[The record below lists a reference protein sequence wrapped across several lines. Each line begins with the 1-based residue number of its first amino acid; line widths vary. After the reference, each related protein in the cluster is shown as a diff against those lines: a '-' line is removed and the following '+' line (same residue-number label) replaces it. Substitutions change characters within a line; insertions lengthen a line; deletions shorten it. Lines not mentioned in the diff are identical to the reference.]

1 MRRIST
7 HYGGYDSAD
16 NCKGG
21 GISLNEGWSRSRMKD
36 FQQIQPI
43 RRDVIPFL
51 ERGITKAV
59 WHREKEKCSMYVDGR
74 RAVFKEIFLIVFD
87 CLR

>member
-1 MRRIST
+1 
-7 HYGGYDSAD
+7 
-16 NCKGG
+16 
-21 GISLNEGWSRSRMKD
+21 MKD

-59 WHREKEKCSMYVDGR
+59 WHREKEKCSMYVDGM
-74 RAVFKEIFLIVFD
+74 RAVSKKKIKF
-87 CLR
+87 